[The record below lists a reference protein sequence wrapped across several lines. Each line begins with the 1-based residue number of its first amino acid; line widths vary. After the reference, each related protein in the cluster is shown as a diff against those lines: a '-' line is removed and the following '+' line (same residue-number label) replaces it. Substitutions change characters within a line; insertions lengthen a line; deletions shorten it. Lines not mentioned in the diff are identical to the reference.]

1 MKRPNEFKTGI
12 LVLGGFAIFIFA
24 NIVIRGISFSQE
36 GFTVYVRFPSIS
48 GINAGSDVRLAD
60 GIRIGKVTSIEI
72 KDGLAIVE
80 THIKHGTKLT
90 TGSRGSITSST
101 FLSELFVS
109 ISSGT
114 GLGRPL
120 AGGETIEGE
129 DPMSMVDGIR
139 EFGLL
144 MKNLNS
150 MISSGTDGSMVR
162 DIAAIVRNTAS
173 RIEQMLI
180 ASGTDVSQSFRNL
193 NEATRKLNLLADEF
207 AGSGTKLQTLANTVQ
222 GDLPAILA
230 NLKQSTATLVR
241 LSDMAV
247 SGQGSVAAL
256 FSSRKFYDDLNLILE
271 NLKVLTIK
279 LKNDPSIILWRND
292 NR

>member
-1 MKRPNEFKTGI
+1 
-12 LVLGGFAIFIFA
+12 
-24 NIVIRGISFSQE
+24 
-36 GFTVYVRFPSIS
+36 
-48 GINAGSDVRLAD
+48 
-60 GIRIGKVTSIEI
+60 
-72 KDGLAIVE
+72 
-80 THIKHGTKLT
+80 
-90 TGSRGSITSST
+90 
-101 FLSELFVS
+101 
-109 ISSGT
+109 
-114 GLGRPL
+114 
-120 AGGETIEGE
+120 
-129 DPMSMVDGIR
+129 MSMVDGIR